1 VVQFGSDKQSTYP
14 AYTWSGQTMMQNCLI
29 WKFQLNFSVIIETA
43 ELSKNEYIQ
52 NEELSENTQYY
63 WRVGPRMNAEM
74 ETLV

>member
-1 VVQFGSDKQSTYP
+1 M
-14 AYTWSGQTMMQNCLI
+14 MMQNCLI

-63 WRVGPRMNAEM
+63 WRVGPKNECGNGDFSLISSF
-74 ETLV
+74 TTGSNTSS